1 MKRRSIYNFSNNMR
15 QNIFLNPNILEENMS
30 LNQFNNNLQNNFP
43 LNLSLMNNSNISS
56 NGYNWNWNSFLNL
69 FNCNQFFFNF
79 IKQDIDLNYKIS
91 NISIELINKKNG
103 KKELKK
109 YIISNHNQE
118 NKEKEYNHKK
128 SKVKPEN
135 IINIEYILLG
145 KEKRTFVRI
154 HPIPKRFS
162 VYDMI
167 KLIDRVIKTKPGERI
182 YNAVY
187 LPSTKI
193 IGKNM
198 GYCFINLVSPQ
209 YVIYFYNIF
218 NGFIFRFKKNKKSCS
233 VIFADNQEV
242 DLSNDEPSRRPI
254 VFNDTIDKKIVK

>member
-1 MKRRSIYNFSNNMR
+1 
-15 QNIFLNPNILEENMS
+15 
-30 LNQFNNNLQNNFP
+30 
-43 LNLSLMNNSNISS
+43 
-56 NGYNWNWNSFLNL
+56 
-69 FNCNQFFFNF
+69 
-79 IKQDIDLNYKIS
+79 
-91 NISIELINKKNG
+91 
-103 KKELKK
+103 
-109 YIISNHNQE
+109 
-118 NKEKEYNHKK
+118 
-128 SKVKPEN
+128 
-135 IINIEYILLG
+135 
-145 KEKRTFVRI
+145 
-154 HPIPKRFS
+154 
-162 VYDMI
+162 MI